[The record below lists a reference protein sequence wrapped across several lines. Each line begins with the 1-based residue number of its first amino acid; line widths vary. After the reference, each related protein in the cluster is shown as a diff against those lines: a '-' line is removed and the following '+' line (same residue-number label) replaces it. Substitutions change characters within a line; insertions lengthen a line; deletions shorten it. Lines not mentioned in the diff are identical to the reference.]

1 MNYMS
6 LFPAVS
12 RNMPRFSA
20 LAQAILAQVNDL
32 QSVIAI
38 LPAAYSVS
46 EAVGSQLDAIGES
59 FAFPRPEGM
68 ADTDYRSCLAAKLM
82 LYTWDGTNGTAQALM
97 TCLFPGSTICDNCD
111 GTVTVHPVSALQS
124 DNHLY
129 SIPAGVRAII
139 S

>member
-20 LAQAILAQVNDL
+20 LAEAILAQVNDL

-68 ADTDYRSCLAAKLM
+68 ADADYRSCLLAKLL
-82 LYTWDGTNGTAQALM
+82 LYTWDGTSESAQELI
-97 TCLFPGSTICDNCD
+97 TRLFPGSTFCDNCD
-111 GTVTVHPVSALQS
+111 GTVAVHPVSDLQR
-124 DNHLY
+124 DWKLY
-129 SIPAGVRAII
+129 PLPAGVRAVV

>member
-68 ADTDYRSCLAAKLM
+68 ADADYRSCLAAKLM

-97 TCLFPGSTICDNCD
+97 TRLFPGSTICDNCD
-111 GTVTVHPVSALQS
+111 GTVTVHPVSDLQR
-124 DNHLY
+124 DWKLY
-129 SIPAGVRAII
+129 PLPAGVRAVV